1 MHPGRHSCVKLS
13 PYQPGPS
20 PHCLGSLILGLN
32 LEFSSAF
39 LFHGCLFQEV
49 FPGLVLSGL
58 FPTPGVLSKRD
69 GRQRAPSV
77 YSTWLSNRAPMI
89 LKMITRHHKG
99 GTHLPGVLVGANPSG
114 GMAPDPQLSHYP
126 QPQDAQS
133 ELLLAGSSFPFSH
146 CGSWASLATQ
156 SSSRTTWV
164 N

>member
-1 MHPGRHSCVKLS
+1 MHSGRCSCVKLS

-49 FPGLVLSGL
+49 FPGLVLSRL

-89 LKMITRHHKG
+89 LKMITRHAKEVHICQEFWWEPIPREEWLR
-99 GTHLPGVLVGANPSG
+99 TPSFLTIYSLRMPNPSSSL
-114 GMAPDPQLSHYP
+114 MVPVF
-126 QPQDAQS
+126 
-133 ELLLAGSSFPFSH
+133 LLAIVEAGHP
-146 CGSWASLATQ
+146 
-156 SSSRTTWV
+156 
-164 N
+164 